1 MILRMVHK
9 GVLVCTQ
16 IHTDYTLFLQ
26 HLHIDTLT
34 IISFSSIYGQEMG
47 VVLCLVELSNTIL
60 SHIGLTSNTS
70 DKPIL
75 FLSTESS
82 PCPKITLLSLG
93 TQQRR
98 MVSRGVDSSLWHLHY
113 A

>member
-1 MILRMVHK
+1 MVRM
-9 GVLVCTQ
+9 GVLVHTQ
-16 IHTDYTLFLQ
+16 IYKYTGRLSPT
-26 HLHIDTLT
+26 HADTRLAT
-34 IISFSSIYGQEMG
+34 GSFSAIYGLEMG
-47 VVLCLVELSNTIL
+47 VVLCLVELSSTIL

-93 TQQRR
+93 TQQRW
-98 MVSRGVDSSLWHLHY
+98 MVSRGVDSSLWHLQY